1 MVLLTPIENF
11 KGRMFK
17 EMKVDLFFL
26 HSSFLPVNPFP
37 TPKLFLYFARK
48 LNSVALLD

>member
-1 MVLLTPIENF
+1 MVLLTHTENF

-17 EMKVDLFFL
+17 KMKVDLFFL
-26 HSSFLPVNPFP
+26 HSTLLPVNPFP
-37 TPKLFLYFARK
+37 TPKLFLYLTRK